1 MAYSTV
7 AVSQKPLEAVTRK
20 FKFISELW
28 NTDVRMAE
36 ERSFCLSDPDP
47 RGVSECCW
55 AARVVSVV
63 EPGAGDHP
71 SP

>member
-47 RGVSECCW
+47 RGVSCLLYTSD
-55 AARVVSVV
+55 AADERK
-63 EPGAGDHP
+63 
-71 SP
+71 